1 MINSLILSPLVEFM
15 KKYPNIEISIES
27 GITDKLIQKLSNG
40 EVDIVVLNLPYSAR
54 EYSNVEIMS
63 LKKSKF
69 AFFASKKYLEIKK
82 IDNLIE
88 ISKNK
93 FILSKRLSAKRKILY
108 EIAEENEVEL
118 VANYEVYSTSIM
130 KKLVL
135 NDIRIGFSN
144 IENLKDIQDDTEIL
158 KVIDL
163 KDTAEGI
170 ASLKK
175 NMYSKIIIE
184 LLKLIKKYNEK

>member
-1 MINSLILSPLVEFM
+1 MLLGGNFFFRN
-15 KKYPNIEISIES
+15 K
-27 GITDKLIQKLSNG
+27 NG
-40 EVDIVVLNLPYSAR
+40 A
-54 EYSNVEIMS
+54 
-63 LKKSKF
+63 
-69 AFFASKKYLEIKK
+69 
-82 IDNLIE
+82 
-88 ISKNK
+88 
-93 FILSKRLSAKRKILY
+93 
-108 EIAEENEVEL
+108 EL

-135 NDIRIGFSN
+135 NDIGIVFSN
-144 IENLKDIQDDTEIL
+144 IKNLKDIQDDTEIL

-170 ASLKK
+170 VSLKK

>member
-1 MINSLILSPLVEFM
+1 
-15 KKYPNIEISIES
+15 
-27 GITDKLIQKLSNG
+27 
-40 EVDIVVLNLPYSAR
+40 
-54 EYSNVEIMS
+54 MS

-69 AFFASKKYLEIKK
+69 AFFASKKCLEIKK

-108 EIAEENEVEL
+108 EIAEENEIEL

>member
-1 MINSLILSPLVEFM
+1 MLLGG
-15 KKYPNIEISIES
+15 NIFFRN
-27 GITDKLIQKLSNG
+27 KNG
-40 EVDIVVLNLPYSAR
+40 A
-54 EYSNVEIMS
+54 
-63 LKKSKF
+63 
-69 AFFASKKYLEIKK
+69 
-82 IDNLIE
+82 
-88 ISKNK
+88 
-93 FILSKRLSAKRKILY
+93 
-108 EIAEENEVEL
+108 EL

-135 NDIRIGFSN
+135 NDIGIVFSN

>member
-1 MINSLILSPLVEFM
+1 MLLGGNVFFRN
-15 KKYPNIEISIES
+15 K
-27 GITDKLIQKLSNG
+27 NG
-40 EVDIVVLNLPYSAR
+40 A
-54 EYSNVEIMS
+54 
-63 LKKSKF
+63 
-69 AFFASKKYLEIKK
+69 
-82 IDNLIE
+82 
-88 ISKNK
+88 
-93 FILSKRLSAKRKILY
+93 
-108 EIAEENEVEL
+108 EL

-135 NDIRIGFSN
+135 NDIGIVFSN
-144 IENLKDIQDDTEIL
+144 IKNLKDIQDDTEIL

-170 ASLKK
+170 VSLKK

>member
-1 MINSLILSPLVEFM
+1 
-15 KKYPNIEISIES
+15 
-27 GITDKLIQKLSNG
+27 
-40 EVDIVVLNLPYSAR
+40 
-54 EYSNVEIMS
+54 MS

-108 EIAEENEVEL
+108 EIAEENEIEL